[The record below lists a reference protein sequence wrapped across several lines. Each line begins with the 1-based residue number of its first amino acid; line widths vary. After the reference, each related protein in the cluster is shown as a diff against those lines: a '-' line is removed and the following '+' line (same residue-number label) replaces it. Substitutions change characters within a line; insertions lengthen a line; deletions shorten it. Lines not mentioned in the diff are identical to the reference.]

1 MKLDPYLKP
10 FFKKISSK
18 CIKHLNMS
26 QHYKKIE
33 INHYNLEFEIDF
45 RNDNKQQKDDTL
57 DICAL
62 NGSITNVKKTMC
74 RMRKLFASHVS
85 DNIFITTKI
94 TK

>member
-1 MKLDPYLKP
+1 
-10 FFKKISSK
+10 
-18 CIKHLNMS
+18 MS

>member
-1 MKLDPYLKP
+1 
-10 FFKKISSK
+10 
-18 CIKHLNMS
+18 MS

-62 NGSITNVKKTMC
+62 SPLLQYCDNNGYEYSNAFRFWTYVKTIWT
-74 RMRKLFASHVS
+74 F
-85 DNIFITTKI
+85 
-94 TK
+94 